1 MVNNYTF
8 SAIPRDSVGL
18 DFCLCEACVGGIR
31 QPTFSVGVGGGPGDF
46 DLESAM
52 REQPFE
58 HIETFRGYRS
68 FREMSHIGAED
79 VAVNFLIRQLRDE
92 AKDVWEAVYSNRFD
106 SRNLVYRIF
115 HFERND
121 FEYPDFEF

>member
-1 MVNNYTF
+1 
-8 SAIPRDSVGL
+8 
-18 DFCLCEACVGGIR
+18 
-31 QPTFSVGVGGGPGDF
+31 VGGGPGDF

-58 HIETFRGYRS
+58 HIETYRGYRS

-121 FEYPDFEF
+121 FEYPDFETEGVVRFFFSKPFSEKKEVSEKLRKF

>member
-58 HIETFRGYRS
+58 RTDTFRGFRN
-68 FREMSHIGAED
+68 FREMSHIGAKD
-79 VAVNFLIRQLRDE
+79 VAVNFSIRQLRDE
-92 AKDVWEAVYSNRFD
+92 AKVVWETVYSNRFV
-106 SRNLVYRIF
+106 SRNLIY
-115 HFERND
+115 
-121 FEYPDFEF
+121 